1 MTTQN
6 KPIRQSAEVWTK
18 RLLSGPWG
26 AATALLLDVPDPTD
40 GDYDDLVRKA
50 TRKKF
55 EEVENS
61 LADSAVEP
69 SEPADAENTPLN
81 QWKEFRRARLAQ
93 LGKAHLS
100 FSFRQFEFLLA
111 GLCEQD
117 RVQFARLEP
126 EHLGNIDS
134 YAVKELVESLKM
146 ADSNQLDLA
155 DFAFRTTFNQIASD
169 LLALDRASVHHRVQ
183 QKTPIS
189 RGIRRADQLARNASE
204 TMADY
209 LPEHLTVLTYIDRVA
224 NVRVVPY
231 APIALIGI
239 PTTALVLARDL
250 LAIAHEMGH
259 FLYWNGCDKPLRGK
273 SDSQKFHHKARL
285 TYTDPFVLRW
295 IEEIFADVAGCL
307 IGGAAIALSFQDM
320 ALEKAGRLF
329 LDESGRHPI
338 PALRPF
344 IYIRVLE
351 RMGLENAAT
360 ALRGRWESVLTE
372 RLGGDWAT
380 RPIRTGDP
388 ASARMGE
395 IQTRLNEITNTL
407 CNWLD
412 VNSANWGAERRSRV
426 WSHGESVPTDRPD
439 DGDWTEL
446 LYTEFETRLP
456 LESLPDTDQITR
468 FPMKQ
473 WEELVKDREYLE
485 TAQLDALK
493 IDLDGRTESIPVLV
507 PANQWLRV
515 LLFDGW
521 NTEGP
526 GGGVPHLGG

>member
-1 MTTQN
+1 MAAQN
-6 KPIRQSAEVWTK
+6 QPTRQSAEVWTK

-26 AATALLLDVPDPTD
+26 AATALLLDVPDPSD
-40 GDYDDLVRKA
+40 GNYDDLVRQA

-61 LADSAVEP
+61 LADSAIAQ
-69 SEPADAENTPLN
+69 SEPAEEDTPLKR
-81 QWKEFRRARLAQ
+81 WKEFRRARLAQ
-93 LGKAHLS
+93 LGQAHLL
-100 FSFRQFEFLLA
+100 FSFKQFKFLLA

-134 YAVKELVESLKM
+134 YVVKELVERLKM
-146 ADSNQLDLA
+146 ADSGQLDVT

-169 LLALDRASVHHRVQ
+169 LLALDRASVHHRTL
-183 QKTPIS
+183 QKAPVS
-189 RGIRRADQLARNASE
+189 RGIRRADQMARHASE
-204 TMADY
+204 TMAEY
-209 LPEHLTVLTYIDRVA
+209 LPENLTVLTYIDRVA

-231 APIALIGI
+231 APVALIGI

-259 FLYWNGCDKPLRGK
+259 FLYWNGCEKFD
-273 SDSQKFHHKARL
+273 SDTPDPQRFHHKARS
-285 TYTDPFVLRW
+285 TYSDPFVLRW

-329 LDESGRHPI
+329 LDERGRHPI

-344 IYIRVLE
+344 IYIRVLK

-360 ALRGRWESVLTE
+360 ALTGRWESVLTE
-372 RLGGDWAT
+372 RLGSDWAL
-380 RPIRTGDP
+380 RPIRAEEP
-388 ASARMGE
+388 ASARLGE
-395 IQTRLNEITNTL
+395 IQTRLIDITNTL
-407 CNWLD
+407 CDWLD
-412 VNSANWGAERRSRV
+412 VKSDSWDNERKKRI
-426 WSHGESVPTDRPD
+426 WSCGETVPTDRPN
-439 DGDWTEL
+439 DGDWTEF
-446 LYTEFETRLP
+446 LYTEFETCLP
-456 LESLPDTDQITR
+456 PESLPDTDPIKP

-473 WEELVKDREYLE
+473 WEALVGEHKYLDQS
-485 TAQLDALK
+485 QLDALK
-493 IDLDGRTESIPVLV
+493 LNPEEITAHSPV
-507 PANQWLRV
+507 PISPEQWLGI

-521 NTEGP
+521 NNGGA
-526 GGGVPHLGG
+526 GGGVPHLG